1 MQNKITHNKSKLKIL
16 IRAANWVGDAI
27 MTTPIIRAIR
37 KNYPHA
43 HITLL
48 AKPWVIP
55 VFDNNPYI
63 DDIMFYENS
72 TRHTKGFGT
81 LRLARDI
88 RKKKF
93 DMAILMQNAFEAAL
107 ITFLGGVPVRI
118 GYNTDGRT
126 LLLNPSIKLDKRL
139 KKVHLID
146 YYRGILKGAGLVD
159 DGRKLDLFISDKD
172 RKDADDIIASLYKNI
187 DWQPTCRD
195 ARPCVSTIS
204 SPIIGIN
211 PGATGGTAKRWFPQ
225 RYAELANRLAQRFN
239 TKILIFGGQ
248 ADKELGEQIKEL
260 AQSFNGSSQTSNSSS
275 NNLNDK
281 QKSQFDGSVCVNLAG
296 KTTLRQAF
304 TLIEKCDLFITN
316 DSGLMHAAAALETRQ
331 IAIIGSTDHIAT
343 APSSPN
349 SVIIRVPVS
358 CSPCLKVDCPKKES
372 YLDYHTCMDKI
383 SVDMVM
389 EKCES
394 VLESI
399 S

>member
-1 MQNKITHNKSKLKIL
+1 MHNKITHNKSKLKIL

-27 MTTPIIRAIR
+27 MTTPIIRAVR
-37 KNYPHA
+37 KSYPDA

-55 VFDNNPYI
+55 VFDDNPYI
-63 DDIMFYENS
+63 DEIMVYENS

-107 ITFLGGVPVRI
+107 ITFLGGVPIRI

-126 LLLNPSIKLDKRL
+126 LLLNPSIKMDKRL
-139 KKVHLID
+139 KKGHLID

-159 DGRKLDLFISDKD
+159 DGRKLDLFISDVERNEALKV
-172 RKDADDIIASLYKNI
+172 L
-187 DWQPTCRD
+187 
-195 ARPCVSTIS
+195 STYGINNTKQTV
-204 SPIIGIN
+204 IGIN
-211 PGATGGTAKRWFPQ
+211 PGATGGTAKRWFPE

-239 TKILIFGGQ
+239 TKILIFGGPS
-248 ADKELGEQIKEL
+248 DFELGEQIKEL
-260 AQSFNGSSQTSNSSS
+260 ARSFNDASQLQLYNSLS

-281 QKSQFDGSVCVNLAG
+281 QNSHFDGSVCVNLAG

-304 TLIEKCDLFITN
+304 ALIEKCDLFITN

-331 IAIIGSTDHIAT
+331 LAIIGSTDHIAT

-349 SVIIRVPVS
+349 SVMIRVPVA
-358 CSPCLKVDCPKKES
+358 CSPCLKVHCSKKES
-372 YLDYHTCMDKI
+372 DVDYHTCMKKI

-389 EKCES
+389 ERCES

>member
-1 MQNKITHNKSKLKIL
+1 MHNKITHNKSKLKIL

-27 MTTPIIRAIR
+27 MTTPIIRAVR
-37 KNYPHA
+37 KNYPQA

-55 VFDNNPYI
+55 VFDDNPYI
-63 DDIMFYENS
+63 DDIMVYENS

-93 DMAILMQNAFEAAL
+93 DIAILMQNAFEAAL

-126 LLLNPSIKLDKRL
+126 LLLNPSIKMDKRL
-139 KKVHLID
+139 KKGHLID

-159 DGRKLDLFISDKD
+159 DGRKLDLFISDSERQEALSIIDSYGLIDSDYNKNCLK
-172 RKDADDIIASLYKNI
+172 RK
-187 DWQPTCRD
+187 
-195 ARPCVSTIS
+195 
-204 SPIIGIN
+204 PIIGIN
-211 PGATGGTAKRWFPQ
+211 PGATGGTAKRWFPE

-239 TKILIFGGQ
+239 TKILIFGGPS
-248 ADKELGEQIKEL
+248 DFELGEQIKEL
-260 AQSFNGSSQTSNSSS
+260 TQSFNGSSQYSNSLS

-281 QKSQFDGSVCVNLAG
+281 QNSHFDSSVCVNLAG

-304 TLIEKCDLFITN
+304 ALIEQCDLFITN

-343 APSSPN
+343 APSSLN
-349 SVIIRVPVS
+349 SVMIRVPVA
-358 CSPCLKVDCPKKES
+358 CSPCLKVHCSKKES
-372 YLDYHTCMDKI
+372 DVDYHTCMKKI

-389 EKCES
+389 ERCES

>member
-1 MQNKITHNKSKLKIL
+1 MILKLTYKNRFMNRKITIL

-27 MTTPIIRAIR
+27 MTTPIIRAVR

-63 DDIMFYENS
+63 DQIMVYKNS

-81 LRLARDI
+81 LRLAKDI

-107 ITFLGGVPVRI
+107 ITFLGGVPIRI

-139 KKVHLID
+139 KKGHLID

-159 DGRKLDLFISDKD
+159 DGRKLDLFISDSEKVEAA
-172 RKDADDIIASLYKNI
+172 KIIESYGINI
-187 DWQPTCRD
+187 KKEK
-195 ARPCVSTIS
+195 V
-204 SPIIGIN
+204 IGIN
-211 PGATGGTAKRWFPQ
+211 PGAAGGTAKKWFPE
-225 RYAELANRLAQRFN
+225 RYAELAKRLAQRFN
-239 TKILIFGGQ
+239 TKILIFGSKS
-248 ADKELGEQIKEL
+248 DEELG
-260 AQSFNGSSQTSNSSS
+260 
-275 NNLNDK
+275 DK
-281 QKSQFDGSVCVNLAG
+281 INETASKTINESDKICINLAG

-304 TLIEKCDLFITN
+304 ALIEKCDLFITN
-316 DSGLMHAAAALETRQ
+316 DSGLMHAAAAIGTRQ
-331 IAIIGSTDHIAT
+331 VAIIGSTDHIAT
-343 APSSPN
+343 APSSRN
-349 SVIIRVPVS
+349 SFMIRVPVP
-358 CSPCLKVDCPKKES
+358 CSPCLKPHCPKKES
-372 YLDYHTCMDKI
+372 DSDYHTCMDKI

-394 VLESI
+394 VLKSI